1 MDNSIW
7 QGAGDETKRE
17 RIPEKFLAWA
27 EENDSSLT

>member
-17 RIPEKFLAWA
+17 RILEEFLAWA
-27 EENDSSLT
+27 EENASSLT